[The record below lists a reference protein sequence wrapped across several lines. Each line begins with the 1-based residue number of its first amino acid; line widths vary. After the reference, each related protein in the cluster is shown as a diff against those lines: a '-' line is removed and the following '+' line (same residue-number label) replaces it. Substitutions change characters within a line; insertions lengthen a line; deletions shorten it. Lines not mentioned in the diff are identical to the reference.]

1 MQNASV
7 FSRISMKK
15 MIGLLALLSAF
26 PPLSTDMYL
35 AAIPLLV
42 EEWQESLAVVNLTLI
57 CFFVSY
63 CLFLLIYGP
72 VSDRFGRRP
81 PLLAGVGLYVVA
93 CIFCA
98 AAENS
103 STLIIARTVQGA
115 GAAAASAM
123 AFAICK
129 DRFEGH
135 LRQRIFIQIGIIVAA
150 APMLA
155 PVIGGWVIKLY
166 SWRLIFI
173 LQALMGLVALFGV
186 YRMPES
192 LPAPAKV
199 SFSRVAG
206 SYFRLFGNPRYIL
219 LALTFAV
226 TGIPIFAFIAAS
238 SDIYITTLGYSG
250 QQFGYFF
257 GLNAAAFMRAPVF
270 FTRMARL
277 FPLLP
282 LLTTGLAGML
292 GAAVLMLC
300 SPLAAPWR
308 IAVPMWILTFCFSF
322 CRPPSNNL
330 ILEQVDQDVGAASSF
345 MVFIFFITGA
355 CSMEVISLDWQDKI
369 AVLGWMGVISS
380 SLTLVVWSMIS
391 HYLVLSQPVR
401 PERS

>member
-1 MQNASV
+1 
-7 FSRISMKK
+7 

-42 EEWQESLAVVNLTLI
+42 KEWQESLAVVNLTLI

-98 AAENS
+98 AAGSS
-103 STLIIARTVQGA
+103 STLIAARTAQGA
-115 GAAAASAM
+115 GAAAASAL
-123 AFAICK
+123 ALAICK
-129 DRFEGH
+129 DRFEGY
-135 LRQRIFIQIGIIVAA
+135 LRQRIFVRIGIIVAA

-166 SWRLIFI
+166 SWRLVFI
-173 LQALMGLVALFGV
+173 LQALMGLVALVGV

-192 LPAPAKV
+192 LPAPAKE

-226 TGIPIFAFIAAS
+226 TGIPFFAFIAAS

-257 GLNAAAFMRAPVF
+257 GLNAAAFMVAPLF
-270 FTRMARL
+270 FTRMARR
-277 FPLLP
+277 FPLPP
-282 LLTTGLAGML
+282 LLTAGFAGML
-292 GAAVLMLC
+292 GAAILMLC
-300 SPLAAPWR
+300 SRLPVPWR

-322 CRPPSNNL
+322 CRPPSTNL

-345 MVFIFFITGA
+345 MVFLFFITGA
-355 CSMEVISLDWQDKI
+355 CSMEVISLSWRDKI
-369 AVLGWMGVISS
+369 TALGWMGVIASS
-380 SLTLVVWSMIS
+380 VTLAAWSMIS
-391 HYLVLSQPVR
+391 HYVVLRQTAR
-401 PERS
+401 PGRS